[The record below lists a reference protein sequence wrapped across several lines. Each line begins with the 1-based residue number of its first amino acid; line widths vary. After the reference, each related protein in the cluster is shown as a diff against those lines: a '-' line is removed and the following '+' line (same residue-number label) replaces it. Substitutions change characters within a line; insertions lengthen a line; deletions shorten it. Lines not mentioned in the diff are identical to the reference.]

1 MRRLARLFRG
11 EISLRRALLR
21 LVEAANARLGRRA
34 QGRLY
39 FENIYREGDP
49 WLYET
54 SPYEQA
60 KYAKTLELLPQPH
73 FLRALEVGCSIGVFT
88 QRLSVRADEVVGID
102 ISARACRRARARCR
116 EQRHVRIERADLSGF
131 SDARGFDLVVCAEML
146 YYLWELRS
154 DRSTACHRVAE
165 LLRPGGW
172 LVLVFGGGGVGQDW
186 EAEMERTG
194 KLVRQETRFF
204 EDLERPWRLSVLQ
217 KRAQAVVENAVCV
230 DR

>member
-1 MRRLARLFRG
+1 MKRWGRLFRG
-11 EISLRRALLR
+11 ELTLRRALLR
-21 LVEAANARLGRRA
+21 LAEAANARLGRRA

-54 SPYEQA
+54 SSYEQA
-60 KYAKTLELLPQPH
+60 KYAQTLELLPQPR
-73 FLRALEVGCSIGVFT
+73 FLRALEVGSSIGVFT
-88 QRLSVRADEVVGID
+88 QRLSARADEVVGID

-116 EQRHVRIERADLSGF
+116 EQRHVRIERADLSRF

-154 DRSTACHRVAE
+154 DRSAACRRVAK

-186 EAEMERTG
+186 EGEMERAG
-194 KLVRQETRFF
+194 GLVRGETRFF
-204 EDLERPWRLSVLQ
+204 EDPVRPWRLSVLQ
-217 KRAQAVVENAVCV
+217 KPA
-230 DR
+230 